1 MSLLSNDCN
10 LRAGPEQR
18 WAREPASTRPS
29 SETCG
34 DLFGFKIHFYF
45 LVLSLSTDKEH
56 LLSPRFRDSL
66 VLMLKSLLL
75 TFPSILVRT
84 PSCLRILRIF
94 EEYEEKQKTYRILR
108 NLKNTKKSKKT
119 SRILRNLKNTKKS
132 KKPPGSTQLYS
143 IWDFH
148 AFSQLS
154 LEMELLDFHIKEV
167 NLKSES
173 FCITCPFETSKQFQ
187 TPVLEEKI

>member
-1 MSLLSNDCN
+1 MWHINSERWVSKEVDLGIKLQSNQRGGMSLLSNDCN

-84 PSCLRILRIF
+84 PSCLRILRI
-94 EEYEEKQKTYRILR
+94 
-108 NLKNTKKSKKT
+108 LKKTKKSKKHLQAQPNYTASGT
-119 SRILRNLKNTKKS
+119 SMPSHKSPLKWI
-132 KKPPGSTQLYS
+132 YW
-143 IWDFH
+143 IF
-148 AFSQLS
+148 
-154 LEMELLDFHIKEV
+154 I
-167 NLKSES
+167 
-173 FCITCPFETSKQFQ
+173 
-187 TPVLEEKI
+187 